1 MDEKCYM
8 CISIYEIYGIRCK
21 LQVLLFELY
30 QYVNMKLLGI
40 RCKLQVLLFERNS
53 QSSHHV
59 SINLYQAIILQIA

>member
-1 MDEKCYM
+1 MKNV
-8 CISIYEIYGIRCK
+8 IRALAFMK
-21 LQVLLFELY
+21 FMEGFELY